1 MSIRLFGELKTPTF
15 CPMAG
20 VKIMLTALETSV
32 DVLFSSTASVLTD
45 YKGRYDFN
53 VPTGIYSVTLE
64 HHAASKVEL
73 GDIRVFSDSTES
85 TLQALLDAPAIE
97 PSPVWY
103 QQIEEALIESR
114 KYAEL
119 SENSAKRAEEN
130 AIGVADNADA
140 SRQHA
145 DRAANS
151 SKSAYS
157 SSLDAINAKE
167 TSILSMTKAQ
177 ASASVC
183 ERVEVIITENNKF
196 LTETTEQ
203 AKNDLKNSIELSKQ
217 VNFDSEEVKENKAA
231 VLVES
236 ETVSKNKDI
245 VLSTAS
251 EIDEIG
257 KDVSL
262 KHEKILEIESKLDSA
277 NPKIDDI
284 LNRYENITELNSESL
299 ESAKS
304 ANDSAISADNSYKS
318 SQIAIISIA
327 RDLITTQSIITQII

>member
-1 MSIRLFGELKTPTF
+1 MTVLIEGVLISPSNSVIQNTTIKLISSQTSSVVLRTLSSETVTNEKGEYSFSVPVGLYDVQLIYFGRRSENIGQIRIYEDSEKGTLNEFLNAPKDEKKP
-15 CPMAG
+15 
-20 VKIMLTALETSV
+20 IWWLEF
-32 DVLFSSTASVLTD
+32 DLMIEDAKSTAKISVL
-45 YKGRYDFN
+45 
-53 VPTGIYSVTLE
+53 
-64 HHAASKVEL
+64 
-73 GDIRVFSDSTES
+73 
-85 TLQALLDAPAIE
+85 
-97 PSPVWY
+97 
-103 QQIEEALIESR
+103 
-114 KYAEL
+114 
-119 SENSAKRAEEN
+119 
-130 AIGVADNADA
+130 
-140 SRQHA
+140 
-145 DRAANS
+145 
-151 SKSAYS
+151 
-157 SSLDAINAKE
+157 
-167 TSILSMTKAQ
+167 KAQ

-203 AKNDLKNSIELSKQ
+203 AKNDLENSIELSKQ
-217 VNFDSEEVKENKAA
+217 VNSDSEEVKENKAA

-236 ETVSKNKDI
+236 ETVSNNKEI

-257 KDVSL
+257 KDVSV

-299 ESAKS
+299 DAAKS